1 MTLTISLA
9 QLQSEGACED
19 KLAAWANFID
29 HDEAPQPF
37 ARLLDCPA
45 LGPSEWY
52 WATRCLTA
60 EQRRW
65 IYLRTLI
72 LVARRV
78 LPCWEERYPKYTQ
91 PRAAVEAAEK
101 ALREPNA
108 ENLRIA
114 QAAANAAAACATVV
128 VGKAGNAAAAAANV
142 AAAALTADYAAPAAS
157 YAVTAFESAAFESA
171 EAVAAIFEAEI
182 YQQRAEWREALE
194 SYEQEAKL

>member
-72 LVARRV
+72 PAVRRAV
-78 LPCWEERYPKYTQ
+78 PCWEERYPGYTH

-101 ALREPNA
+101 ALREPSA

-114 QAAANAAAACATVV
+114 HAAANAAVLCATVVIFKAGNAANAAANAAAAAS
-128 VGKAGNAAAAAANV
+128 
-142 AAAALTADYAAPAAS
+142 TADYAAPAAA
-157 YAVTAFESAAFESA
+157 YAVTAFESA
-171 EAVAAIFEAEI
+171 EAVAADTDAERR
-182 YQQRAEWREALE
+182 QQRAEWREALAQ
-194 SYEQEAKL
+194 YEQEFGK